1 MSEGKNSK
9 GKKISIV
16 MACYNR
22 KTQLSITLKSILLSK
37 HKNFEIVIVDDL
49 SDPSENIDEL
59 VSEYR
64 TKHNMD
70 IKLFRVTKELK
81 TYINPCVPYNIALSQ
96 VDPKTDIV
104 IVQNPEV
111 CHIGDVLMY
120 VSENLQPNDY
130 MTFSCYGLANIHD
143 NSHIEQNFIEQNFIE
158 QNFMEQ
164 KIMEKTI
171 IEKTKQFISS
181 KPNKSGGTYFHT
193 SDPSGWLNHITQFRP
208 YHYLCAMF
216 KSDMDK
222 HGGFDDDYADGLC
235 FDDDDFVKRVAYCG
249 FRATFPRYENNNPF
263 CVHLWH
269 PKIKQLDLGR
279 EKWNINNAVFKRKM
293 AALGVSE
300 QRGGV
305 LKPYLIN

>member
-1 MSEGKNSK
+1 
-9 GKKISIV
+9 

-22 KTQLSITLKSILLSK
+22 KKQLSITLKSLLLSK
-37 HKNFEIVIVDDL
+37 HKNFELIIVDDV
-49 SDPSENIDEL
+49 SDPNECINDL
-59 VSEYR
+59 VLEYR
-64 TKHNMD
+64 TKHNMN

-111 CHIGDVLMY
+111 CHVGDILSY
-120 VSENLQPNDY
+120 VSEKLQSNDY
-130 MTFSCYGLANIHD
+130 MTFSCYGLANMQD
-143 NSHIEQNFIEQNFIE
+143 NYSIDSFFTSSIGETIISNNPNNPNNPI
-158 QNFMEQ
+158 
-164 KIMEKTI
+164 KTI
-171 IEKTKQFISS
+171 TPNNPNNPIKTIKQFIAS

-249 FRATFPRYENNNPF
+249 FRATFPRYENNENPF
-263 CVHLWH
+263 CIHLWH

-279 EKWNINNAVFKRKM
+279 EKWNINNVVFKRKM
-293 AALGVSE
+293 TALGLSE